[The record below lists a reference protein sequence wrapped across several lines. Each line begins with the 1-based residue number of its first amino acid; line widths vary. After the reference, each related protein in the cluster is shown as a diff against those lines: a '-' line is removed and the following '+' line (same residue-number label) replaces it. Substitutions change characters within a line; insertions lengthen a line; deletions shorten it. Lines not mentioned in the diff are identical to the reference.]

1 MSFSLLAGQIQ
12 AKAYSF
18 QGPLFQACPR
28 QRRIR
33 AISKPVFA
41 GETMSN
47 TTLSTDPL
55 TLLHVLITLIAIASG
70 FVVLAEMRRST
81 LSSGWTGTFL
91 ATTLLTTV
99 TGYIFFHPPNPPTPA
114 QLTGVVALLV
124 LAPTLYALYLKHLA
138 GVWRPVYVIGVVISL
153 YLNVFVLVVQLFL
166 KVPKPAI
173 TGGPVFGAVQG
184 IVLIAFVIAGWRGVK
199 GFHPTG
205 A

>member
-1 MSFSLLAGQIQ
+1 
-12 AKAYSF
+12 
-18 QGPLFQACPR
+18 
-28 QRRIR
+28 
-33 AISKPVFA
+33 
-41 GETMSN
+41 MSN

-55 TLLHVLITLIAIASG
+55 TLLHVLITLVAIASG
-70 FVVLAEMRRST
+70 FVVLAQMHSSR

-114 QLTGVVALLV
+114 QITGVVALV
-124 LAPTLYALYLKHLA
+124 ILAPALYGLYLKHLT
-138 GVWRPVYVIGVVISL
+138 GIWRPIYVIGAVISL

-184 IVLIAFVIAGWRGVK
+184 IVLVAFLLAGWRGVNR
-199 GFHPTG
+199 FRPVIRQ
-205 A
+205 